1 MYSHVGSVRALL
13 ATPGINVNIQG
24 FDGLIPLKV
33 ATKFEIIAMLKK
45 YTTNCEDYPIHSFG
59 KVILCGDT
67 GSGKTTLAQVIASM
81 LYHDIHA
88 LNAWVKM
95 ISLLKNGID
104 YTSRHITL
112 TLMYMS
118 CTNFAYEM

>member
-1 MYSHVGSVRALL
+1 MRALL

-33 ATKFEIIAMLKK
+33 ATKYEIIAMLKK

-104 YTSRHITL
+104 YTSRHNINTHVHV
-112 TLMYMS
+112 MYQL
-118 CTNFAYEM
+118 CI